1 MRSGE
6 KGFALVLVLIFSAV
20 GALMLI
26 PALKL
31 SYTTLNI
38 KQQRTA
44 VLQDQYARDGGAE
57 HAMWKLQYGGG
68 TGELTEASQTI
79 DYTLVLN
86 GISTDVTI
94 QLRAE
99 PGLSGQALA
108 SADFKVQP
116 QKSVIPLDPT
126 PSTLTTFTYTITMQ
140 QLDPDPLTGQVV
152 EVWDQLPP
160 GFTYVASSTVPPAG
174 HTVGEPTIET
184 DVPTSVQTL
193 KWESFDPL
201 ITFSAYGETKTLTF
215 QAQGTPLDN
224 TRYCNEVAFD
234 PNGERSGKTA
244 IITLGTPPSSGC
256 PGSKV
261 PMTLDA
267 SPGIVQPNVTTTVT
281 FTGTWT
287 NKDIGDHGIDEIKI
301 ALAPGFTYD
310 TDSASEFPSNMTT
323 DEPSSLDF
331 LDGRWELKWT
341 TFPVKPVPFVPDQV
355 RTQAFKATVSPTESG
370 SAYAEVF
377 TKLNAPCVWAP
388 CTLPGDD
395 ATGYSWQAG
404 VTIVPAY
411 DVRSSA
417 ETTSGWGN
425 AIPGGGV
432 SLESWT
438 VENLSGP

>member
-6 KGFALVLVLIFSAV
+6 RGFALVLVLIFSAV
-20 GALMLI
+20 GALMLV

-68 TGELTEASQTI
+68 TAELTEASQTI

-108 SADFKVQP
+108 DADFKVQP
-116 QKSVIPLDPT
+116 EASVVPLNPSPNT
-126 PSTLTTFTYTITMQ
+126 PTTFTYTITMQ
-140 QLDPDPLTGQVV
+140 QLDPDPATGDVV

-160 GFTYVASSTVPPAG
+160 GFTYVSGSTEYPPG
-174 HTVGEPTIET
+174 TSWDDPTVQT

-193 KWESFDPL
+193 KWESFSPL
-201 ITFSAYGETKTLTF
+201 ITFSTYGETKSMTF
-215 QAQGTPLDN
+215 QAQGTPLN
-224 TRYCNEVAFD
+224 NSRYCNEVAFD
-234 PNGERSGKTA
+234 PNKERSGKTA
-244 IITLGTPPSSGC
+244 IITLGTPALSGC
-256 PGSKV
+256 AGWKV
-261 PMTLDA
+261 PMSLNA
-267 SPGIVQPNVTTTVT
+267 SPKIVPPNVTTTVT
-281 FTGTWT
+281 FTATYT
-287 NKDIGDHGIDEIKI
+287 NKDIGDHGIDEVKVV
-301 ALAPGFTYD
+301 LAPGFAYD
-310 TDSASEFPSNMTT
+310 TDSASDFPSNMTT
-323 DEPSSLDF
+323 DEPGLAF
-331 LDGRWELKWT
+331 IDGRWELSWT
-341 TFPVKPVPFVPDQV
+341 TFPVKPVPFVADQI
-355 RTQAFKATVSPTESG
+355 RTQAFKATTTPSASG

-377 TKLNAPCVWAP
+377 TKLNAPCAHAP
-388 CTLPGDD
+388 CTIPGDD

-411 DVRSSA
+411 DVRSEA

-432 SLESWT
+432 SLESWN
-438 VENLSGP
+438 VENQ